1 MNKKEL
7 WDSICKKN
15 PAFLR
20 NNPTFAKGE
29 LERFVNS
36 LYDYVLKEGIKIGE
50 EREKKKSRKNTP
62 DLPEGFGELFN
73 NPSWFTKK

>member
-20 NNPTFAKGE
+20 NNPTFAEGE
-29 LERFVNS
+29 LERFFNI
-36 LYDYVLKEGIKIGE
+36 LCDYVLKEGIRIGE
-50 EREKKKSRKNTP
+50 KERKKNIKNMP
-62 DLPEGFGELFN
+62 DLPEGFGELFHN
-73 NPSWFTKK
+73 SWFSK